1 MAEMTG
7 EQLARY
13 AWGVFI
19 GSVVGFVV
27 GKVYLIW
34 AIVFQ
39 QYGRAM
45 DPYLS
50 TVRTETIHYG
60 AANSLASTP
69 LYISAPAHNITF
81 MATIVVLF
89 AGLGLLFVLTFV
101 PLRRRA
107 LERAGDALVQNL
119 H

>member
-1 MAEMTG
+1 MSDMTG
-7 EQLARY
+7 GQLARY

-19 GSVVGFVV
+19 GGVIGFIV

-34 AIVFQ
+34 AILFQ
-39 QYGRAM
+39 QYGRTM
-45 DPYLS
+45 DPYFGA
-50 TVRTETIHYG
+50 VRTETIHYG
-60 AANSLASTP
+60 TASNMASTP

-81 MATIVVLF
+81 MTMMVFLF

-101 PLRRRA
+101 PLRRHA
-107 LERAGDALVQNL
+107 SEPAGDASVQNL